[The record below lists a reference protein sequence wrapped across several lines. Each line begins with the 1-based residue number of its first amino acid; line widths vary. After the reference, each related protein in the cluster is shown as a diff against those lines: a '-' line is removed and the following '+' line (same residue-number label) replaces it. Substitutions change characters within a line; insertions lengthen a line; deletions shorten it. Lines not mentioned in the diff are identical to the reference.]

1 LADKR
6 RSGVLAAHG
15 PWIALI
21 DEKRGM
27 IYYRDEASN
36 VTTWNRPA
44 SFPFIKLSAAKRKEL
59 QEQNRRYLEWR
70 KEGVSVKK
78 VNVLGR
84 GVVTAKEIGSELDSL
99 NEIRKD
105 IDARLRQVG
114 KVAIYKEDVWAA
126 YLDDASGLVY
136 YYNEVTKNS
145 VWDAPSEVFL
155 ERVKERMMEDSKSFV
170 GGILGDD
177 VTREVFRE
185 VVVDSSESNDEGVLG
200 DDVTREVVREQ
211 VVVNDA
217 TDSDVVEIAVEK
229 STFFMQEMEDG
240 LARSLVDYDAAVR
253 LAFEASGSVGDFD
266 AFKTKY
272 LSVTSAM
279 VAKKHEERTENAL
292 QVANELK
299 VAQEEKLEEERR
311 LSRSL
316 VDYDAAVRLAYE
328 ASGSVGDF
336 DAFKT
341 EYLSDASKVVADKF
355 AARLEARKKPVIAES
370 TLEFD
375 TKMPQATES
384 PSNPFFFLDD
394 EENTKSNSETLE
406 QREEPILQFES
417 SEPSTV
423 DNEISINLETEP
435 PMTTEVFEAQ
445 PKVPQED
452 PFANGSNVKS
462 LISPLKT
469 QTLYDILQCDISSTR
484 SEIKRSY
491 LALAKE
497 THPDALLQNGVTNDQ
512 DTDKRFNEIARAYKI
527 LSDPTERRRY
537 NRELKAKGLSRSAG
551 NVFENWVMGAAK
563 AMDVALTKAEMDLES
578 RRSKEN
584 S

>member
-1 LADKR
+1 MK
-6 RSGVLAAHG
+6 
-15 PWIALI
+15 
-21 DEKRGM
+21 M
-27 IYYRDEASN
+27 
-36 VTTWNRPA
+36 
-44 SFPFIKLSAAKRKEL
+44 
-59 QEQNRRYLEWR
+59 
-70 KEGVSVKK
+70 
-78 VNVLGR
+78 
-84 GVVTAKEIGSELDSL
+84 
-99 NEIRKD
+99 
-105 IDARLRQVG
+105 
-114 KVAIYKEDVWAA
+114 
-126 YLDDASGLVY
+126 
-136 YYNEVTKNS
+136 
-145 VWDAPSEVFL
+145 
-155 ERVKERMMEDSKSFV
+155 
-170 GGILGDD
+170 
-177 VTREVFRE
+177 
-185 VVVDSSESNDEGVLG
+185 
-200 DDVTREVVREQ
+200 
-211 VVVNDA
+211 
-217 TDSDVVEIAVEK
+217 
-229 STFFMQEMEDG
+229 
-240 LARSLVDYDAAVR
+240 
-253 LAFEASGSVGDFD
+253 
-266 AFKTKY
+266 
-272 LSVTSAM
+272 
-279 VAKKHEERTENAL
+279 
-292 QVANELK
+292 
-299 VAQEEKLEEERR
+299 
-311 LSRSL
+311 
-316 VDYDAAVRLAYE
+316 
-328 ASGSVGDF
+328 
-336 DAFKT
+336 
-341 EYLSDASKVVADKF
+341 
-355 AARLEARKKPVIAES
+355 PVIAES

-375 TKMPQATES
+375 ISTKMPQAIES

-394 EENTKSNSETLE
+394 EENTKSNSGTLE
-406 QREEPILQFES
+406 QIEEPILQSES

-423 DNEISINLETEP
+423 VNEISTNLETDP

>member
-1 LADKR
+1 VN
-6 RSGVLAAHG
+6 GAA
-15 PWIALI
+15 
-21 DEKRGM
+21 
-27 IYYRDEASN
+27 
-36 VTTWNRPA
+36 
-44 SFPFIKLSAAKRKEL
+44 
-59 QEQNRRYLEWR
+59 
-70 KEGVSVKK
+70 
-78 VNVLGR
+78 
-84 GVVTAKEIGSELDSL
+84 
-99 NEIRKD
+99 
-105 IDARLRQVG
+105 
-114 KVAIYKEDVWAA
+114 
-126 YLDDASGLVY
+126 
-136 YYNEVTKNS
+136 
-145 VWDAPSEVFL
+145 
-155 ERVKERMMEDSKSFV
+155 
-170 GGILGDD
+170 
-177 VTREVFRE
+177 
-185 VVVDSSESNDEGVLG
+185 
-200 DDVTREVVREQ
+200 
-211 VVVNDA
+211 
-217 TDSDVVEIAVEK
+217 DSDVVEIVDEK

-266 AFKTKY
+266 SFRTKY
-272 LSVTSAM
+272 LSDTSAM
-279 VAKKHEERTENAL
+279 VAKKHEKRMEKAL

-311 LSRSL
+311 LARWP
-316 VDYDAAVRLAYE
+316 VDYDAAVRLAFE

-336 DAFKT
+336 DSFRTK
-341 EYLSDASKVVADKF
+341 YLADTSAMVADKF
-355 AARLEARKKPVIAES
+355 AARLEAMKMPVIAES

-375 TKMPQATES
+375 ISTKMPQAIES

-394 EENTKSNSETLE
+394 EENTKSNSGTLE
-406 QREEPILQFES
+406 QIEEPILQSES

-423 DNEISINLETEP
+423 VNEISTNLETEP

-578 RRSKEN
+578 RRSKE
-584 S
+584 SS